1 MNFRSLQFKTVL
13 FMGCAMAVALAV
25 ALLSLARVYGSMR
38 ELDRISHEDF
48 QTQLALAE
56 AKTALELQSEAW
68 KDVLLHG
75 RNPQAIGGAWKLF
88 ESQEGKVKA
97 AVREARASVANP
109 QVAAEL
115 EGFLAAHDAAGL
127 KYRAGLDEFKG
138 SSYDPAAAEKAVGDA
153 VGGPAKVLAEAE
165 GVAADAGAVATVRAV
180 SSAETGYRIAIFGT
194 VAVLVGA
201 LAFLWIYL
209 RRSFIA
215 PIARAVSFA
224 GRIEQ
229 GDLTAEIESRRSD
242 EIGQLIQSLAR
253 MKDGLA
259 GVVAQVRNSAEAV
272 VIAAERV
279 ADGNADLSQRTE
291 EQASSL
297 EETAASMEELSGTVR
312 QNAENAQEADVLA
325 STASKRAEQGGA
337 EVGRVVATM
346 TEISDGAKRIAD
358 IISVIDGIAF
368 QTNILALNAAV
379 EAARAGEQGRGFAVV
394 AAEVRSLA
402 QRSAQAAKEI
412 KDLIGRSVGQ
422 VQGGTELVGRAGG
435 TIEAL
440 VADVRRVSTL
450 MQSIAEASA
459 EQSRGVQQVNKT
471 VVEMDRVVQ
480 QNAGVVQQSV
490 ATAET
495 MRHEAEALVR
505 AVSAFRLPARHALP
519 DAHDHAPEVP
529 ALAADPLR
537 RATSRPRTARLI
549 RAPHT
554 PDRPPAFLGGNRY
567 RISPAWSASR
577 ERSPRSSVTWPEW
590 SQPLK
595 RSTT

>member
-109 QVAAEL
+109 QVAAKL

-209 RRSFIA
+209 RRSFIT

-272 VIAAERV
+272 VTAAERV

-402 QRSAQAAKEI
+402 QRSAA
-412 KDLIGRSVGQ
+412 GR
-422 VQGGTELVGRAGG
+422 QGNQGPHRPLRGPGAGRHRAGRARRRHHRGAGG
-435 TIEAL
+435 RCAPREHADAVDRRGLRRAEPRRAAGQQDRGGDGPRGATERGGGATIGG
-440 VADVRRVSTL
+440 DRR
-450 MQSIAEASA
+450 
-459 EQSRGVQQVNKT
+459 
-471 VVEMDRVVQ
+471 
-480 QNAGVVQQSV
+480 
-490 ATAET
+490 
-495 MRHEAEALVR
+495 
-505 AVSAFRLPARHALP
+505 
-519 DAHDHAPEVP
+519 DHAPRGRSAGARCERLPP
-529 ALAADPLR
+529 ARPARAARCARPRSRSARACRRSVR